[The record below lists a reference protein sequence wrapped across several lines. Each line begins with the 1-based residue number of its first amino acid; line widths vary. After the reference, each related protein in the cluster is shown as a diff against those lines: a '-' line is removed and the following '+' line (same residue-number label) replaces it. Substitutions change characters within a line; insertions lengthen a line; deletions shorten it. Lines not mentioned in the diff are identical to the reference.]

1 MVFVKVRETYDLHT
15 TKNKMTVIG
24 IHTPKPD
31 IIKRNYPGLLMQ
43 CRAYRPVSAD
53 VRIACA
59 SMLPLDPQ
67 GIGTADG
74 DVAPEDVFNP
84 ILYKAMSNK
93 GMSQLE
99 ARINYLNG
107 GSQSLDVDGST
118 ASVEVDNFTS
128 LGDEFPIYYGL
139 LSNTHDW
146 KHANPQAGLSMS
158 GLRPLVYELVYN
170 IGDTSV
176 GTGLN
181 AGGAPTAPDADGNLV
196 PISVGRQ
203 AIVGKAKEMPFLNCT
218 VFSKTANGG
227 VAESGFT
234 GTNIVGNGEIEVP
247 WINIVCGCIIVPPSR
262 LHELFY
268 RMVVEWTIEFSALRP
283 LSEIA
288 TLGGLGTIGAAT
300 HYQNYSYS
308 ATKEALTGD
317 DSTIL
322 EKDSCMVSANVDI
335 NKVM

>member
-15 TKNKMTVIG
+15 TKNKMTVIA

-67 GIGTADG
+67 GIGTSEG
-74 DVAPEDVFNP
+74 DVAPEDIFNP

-99 ARINYLNG
+99 ARINYLNS
-107 GSQSLDVDGST
+107 GSQSLDVNGNS
-118 ASVEVDNFTS
+118 ASVEVDDVTS
-128 LGDEFPIYYGL
+128 VSDEFPIYYGL
-139 LSNTHDW
+139 LSNTHEW

-176 GTGLN
+176 GTSIN
-181 AGGAPTAPDADGNLV
+181 AGGSATAPDSDGV
-196 PISVGRQ
+196 MTAITRQ
-203 AIVGKAKEMPFLNCT
+203 SIVGKAKEMPFLNCT
-218 VFSKTANGG
+218 TYSASSSIPVEHPGFAGLNGLSN
-227 VAESGFT
+227 AEC
-234 GTNIVGNGEIEVP
+234 EVP
-247 WINIVCGCIIVPPSR
+247 WINVVCGAIIVPPSR

-268 RMVVEWTIEFSALRP
+268 RMVVEWTIEFSQIRP
-283 LSEIA
+283 LSEI
-288 TLGGLGTIGAAT
+288 TNWSGLAIVGNTT

-308 ATKEALTGD
+308 ASKEAITGSA
-317 DSTIL
+317 DSIL
-322 EKDSCMVSANVDI
+322 DKDSCMVSANVDV